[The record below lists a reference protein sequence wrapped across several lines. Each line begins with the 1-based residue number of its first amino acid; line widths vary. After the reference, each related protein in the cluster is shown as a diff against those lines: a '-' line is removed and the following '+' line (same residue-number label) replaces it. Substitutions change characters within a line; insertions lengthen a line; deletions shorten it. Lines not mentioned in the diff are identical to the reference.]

1 MTRTADSAPDHDG
14 GSAPKPPL
22 RADREADSAMMGV
35 ALDEA
40 RKAIPSPNPPVGA
53 VVVATDGQIVGRAFH
68 VRAGEDHA
76 ETLALA
82 QAGDAARG
90 GTLYV
95 TLEPCNH
102 QGRTPPCVDT
112 ILSAG
117 IRRVVIGCLDPNP
130 AVVGGGAQR
139 LKDAGLEV
147 DVGVAAADA
156 RAIIAP
162 WTKFVT
168 TGLPHVTLKLALSL
182 DGRIATRT
190 GASKWVTGA
199 EARAKV
205 QELRARHDAVAV
217 GIGTVI
223 ADDPRLTVRDVAM
236 LPSGR
241 VPARVIFDSR
251 LRMPLNSVVVQTAR
265 DVPTWV
271 LTGSDAPDDAEQA
284 LVDAGCAVVRVSNS
298 AEGRVDVTAGLRLL
312 ASQGLVSIMVEGGAE
327 LAGSLL
333 AARLADELHAF
344 VAPVLLGPRGRPGA
358 VDWAG
363 PDTPGEAPRIV
374 DPRWELC
381 GRDAYVSGPLA
392 FPAKG

>member
-1 MTRTADSAPDHDG
+1 MTTKADPELDSTMM
-14 GSAPKPPL
+14 
-22 RADREADSAMMGV
+22 RA

-40 RKAIPSPNPPVGA
+40 RKAVPSPNPPVGA
-53 VVVATDGQIVGRAFH
+53 VVVTRDGQIASQAFH
-68 VRAGEDHA
+68 ARAGDDHA
-76 ETLALA
+76 EALALL
-82 QAGDAARG
+82 QAGEGARV

-102 QGRTPPCVDT
+102 QGRTPPCVDA
-112 ILSAG
+112 ILTAG

-130 AVVGGGAQR
+130 QVVGGGAQR
-139 LKDAGLEV
+139 LLDAGIEV
-147 DVGVAAADA
+147 EIGVAASEA
-156 RAIIAP
+156 RALIAP
-162 WTKFVT
+162 WTKFIT
-168 TGLPHVTLKLALSL
+168 TGLPHVSLKLALSL

-190 GASKWVTGA
+190 GASKWVTGP

-205 QELRARHDAVAV
+205 QELRARHDAVGV
-217 GIGTVI
+217 GIGTVL
-223 ADDPRLTVRDVAM
+223 ADDPRLTVRDVAV

-251 LRMPLNSVVVQTAR
+251 LRLPLNSVVAQTAR
-265 DVPTWV
+265 DVPTWI
-271 LTGSDAPDDAEQA
+271 LTGGDAPEDAAQA
-284 LVDAGCAVVRVSNS
+284 LVDAGCAVVRVPNS
-298 AEGRVDVTAGLRLL
+298 AEGRVDVTAALRLL

-333 AARLADELHAF
+333 AARLADELHCF
-344 VAPVLLGPRGRPGA
+344 IAPVLLGPRGRPGA

-363 PDTPGEAPRIV
+363 PDTPTEAPRIV

-392 FPAKG
+392 FPAKT

>member
-1 MTRTADSAPDHDG
+1 MTKKGDPELDS
-14 GSAPKPPL
+14 S
-22 RADREADSAMMGV
+22 MMGV
-35 ALDEA
+35 ALEEA
-40 RKAIPSPNPPVGA
+40 RKAMPSPNPPVGA
-53 VVVATDGQIVGRAFH
+53 VVVTKEGAIAAQAFH
-68 VRAGEDHA
+68 LRAGEDHA
-76 ETLALA
+76 EVLALG

-102 QGRTPPCVDT
+102 HGRTPPCVDV
-112 ILSAG
+112 ILTSG

-130 AVVGGGAQR
+130 SVVGGGAQR
-139 LKDAGLEV
+139 LTDAGLEV
-147 DVGVAAADA
+147 EVGVAGADA
-156 RAIIAP
+156 RTLIAP

-168 TGLPHVTLKLALSL
+168 TGLPHVSLKLALSL

-205 QELRARHDAVAV
+205 HELRARHDAVAV
-217 GIGTVI
+217 GIGTVL
-223 ADDPRLTVRDVAM
+223 ADDPRLTVRDVAV

-241 VPARVIFDSR
+241 IPARVVFDSHLR
-251 LRMPLNSVVVQTAR
+251 LPLSSVLVQTAR

-271 LTGSDAPDDAEQA
+271 LTGTNAPEDVEQA
-284 LVDAGCAVVRVSNS
+284 LVDAGCAVVRVPNS
-298 AEGRVDVTAGLRLL
+298 AEGRVDVTAALRLL
-312 ASQGLVSIMVEGGAE
+312 ASQGLVSMMVEGGAE

-344 VAPVLLGPRGRPGA
+344 IAPVLLGPRGRPGA

-363 PDTPGEAPRIV
+363 PDTPTEAPRIV

-392 FPAKG
+392 FPAKT

>member
-1 MTRTADSAPDHDG
+1 MTRKADPELDAKLMH
-14 GSAPKPPL
+14 
-22 RADREADSAMMGV
+22 V

-40 RKAIPSPNPPVGA
+40 HRAIPSPNPPVGA
-53 VVVATDGQIVGRAFH
+53 VVVTKDGEIAGQAFH
-68 VRAGEDHA
+68 ARAGEEHA
-76 ETLALA
+76 EALALA
-82 QAGDAARG
+82 HAGEAARG

-112 ILSAG
+112 ILTAG

-130 AVVGGGAQR
+130 GVVGGGAQR
-139 LKDAGLEV
+139 LTDAGLEV
-147 DVGVAAADA
+147 EVGVAAAEA
-156 RAIIAP
+156 RALIAP
-162 WTKFVT
+162 WAKFVT
-168 TGLPHVTLKLALSL
+168 TGLPHVSLKLALSL

-205 QELRARHDAVAV
+205 QELRARHDAVGV
-217 GIGTVI
+217 GIGTVL
-223 ADDPRLTVRDVAM
+223 ADDPRLTVRDVAT

-251 LRMPLNSVVVQTAR
+251 LRLPLNSMVVQTAR
-265 DVPTWV
+265 EVPTWV
-271 LTGSDAPDDAEQA
+271 LTGGDSPEETESA
-284 LVDAGCAVVRVSNS
+284 LVDAGCAVVRVHNS
-298 AEGRVDVTAGLRLL
+298 AEGRVDVAVALRLL
-312 ASQGLVSIMVEGGAE
+312 ASQGIVSILIEGGAE

-344 VAPVLLGPRGRPGA
+344 IAPVLLGPRGRPGA

-374 DPRWELC
+374 DPRWELV